1 MEATKMLKQ
10 ESRLTLAV
18 VLVAATLLIAGS
30 VAIASNTGFKINKAL
45 AVTSGTGQIGNNW
58 TSLPYF
64 HPYPNGQALCA
75 ALGLRSTPTQIPPAT
90 LFKVD
95 PVTGNAPVPVS
106 CGPTASS
113 FTWAAGQGVR
123 IRNTAGAGAPT
134 SAIIVGSH
142 NPSISLTVP
151 TGGTGNI
158 GNFWFAVPYHTTAV
172 NGQDL
177 CNSVGLNSTGAFSTR
192 GQLLRINAA
201 TGGGAPLNCGVTAS
215 GLTLTLGEAVRL
227 RQPVLPPVTF
237 NPAHF

>member
-1 MEATKMLKQ
+1 MLKQ
-10 ESRLTLAV
+10 KFHLTLAV
-18 VLVAATLLIAGS
+18 VLVAATMLIAGS
-30 VAIASNTGFKINKAL
+30 VAIGSNTGFKINKSL
-45 AVTSGTGQIGNNW
+45 PVTSGANVNIGNNW

-64 HPYPNGQALCA
+64 HPYPHGQALCA

-113 FTWAAGQGVR
+113 FTWSAGQGVR

-151 TGGTGNI
+151 TGGAGNI
-158 GNFWFAVPYHTTAV
+158 GNFWFAVPYHTTAIT
-172 NGQDL
+172 GQDL
-177 CNSVGLNSTGAFSTR
+177 CNQVGLNSTGAVSTR
-192 GQLLRINAA
+192 GQLLRVNAA

-215 GLTLTLGEAVRL
+215 SLTLTLGEAVRL
-227 RQPVLPPVTF
+227 RQPILPPITF
-237 NPAHF
+237 VPAHF